1 MRKNT
6 HLNNN
11 FNSCIHQ
18 KLIQLLLHV
27 WLIWRES
34 FESQCISVFTLLF
47 FLAPKTKIFC
57 FEFGFYKQ
65 EGHFQNANQT
75 TQTDFTIN
83 KAELK
88 EEKKIPANSRGRHSK
103 DSTWPKLPSP

>member
-1 MRKNT
+1 VKALKANAFQFS
-6 HLNNN
+6 HY
-11 FNSCIHQ
+11 FSF
-18 KLIQLLLHV
+18 LLLKPKYFV
-27 WLIWRES
+27 LS
-34 FESQCISVFTLLF
+34 
-47 FLAPKTKIFC
+47 LAFI
-57 FEFGFYKQ
+57 KQ